1 MKYLLTILCFFI
13 SIIIFMKSLSLLN
26 KGSLILPILG
36 ISIIYLIFYTIIK
49 TKLFTKLKFKKNETI
64 TKTMANRYG

>member
-1 MKYLLTILCFFI
+1 MKYLLTILCLFI

-26 KGSLILPILG
+26 KGSIILPILG

-49 TKLFTKLKFKKNETI
+49 TKLFTKLKFKKN
-64 TKTMANRYG
+64 

>member
-49 TKLFTKLKFKKNETI
+49 TKLFTKLKFKKN
-64 TKTMANRYG
+64 